1 MIRLPELGFTPAS
14 PFPPLDSAL
23 SEPNGLLAWGGDLT
37 PTRLLN
43 AYRHGIFPW
52 YSQGEPIL
60 WWSPN
65 PRCVFR
71 TADFHLSRR
80 DRRSLHQRSWRIIA
94 DRDFEAVVQ
103 SCASQ
108 PRPGQRGTWIDPAM
122 QAAYIRLH
130 QLGHAHSIEVRDADD
145 CLVGGLYGIAMGRVF
160 FGESMVSLES
170 GGSKAALAGLC
181 RRLQEWGFPLLDAQ
195 VESAHLMR
203 LGATT
208 LPRHRFADMLQGL
221 TAEEEAAAGNW
232 QARFGVLETGAL

>member
-1 MIRLPELGFTPAS
+1 MIRLPELGFAPAS

-23 SEPNGLLAWGGDLT
+23 QEPNGLLAWGGDLT

-52 YSQGEPIL
+52 YSPGEPIL

-71 TADFHLSRR
+71 TADLRLSRR
-80 DRRSLHQRSWRIIA
+80 DRRTLHQRNWRIIA
-94 DRDFEAVVQ
+94 DRDFESVVQ

-122 QAAYIRLH
+122 QSAYIRLH

-145 CLVGGLYGIAMGRVF
+145 CLVGGLYGIAIGRAF

-181 RRLQEWGFPLLDAQ
+181 RRLREWGVPLLDAQ

-203 LGATT
+203 MGATT
-208 LPRHRFADMLQGL
+208 MPRHRFA
-221 TAEEEAAAGNW
+221 AELRELIRDDAEPTHW
-232 QARFGVLETGAL
+232 HERFGVLQTGVL